1 MDYILGGLRA
11 ILTDRDKLV
20 VTIGGVT
27 ALAAGVYTTRFV
39 SYQTHSILHLKMWQN
54 LLLI

>member
-1 MDYILGGLRA
+1 MDYILGGLRT

-39 SYQTHSILHLKMWQN
+39 SCQTNSILHLKIWQY
-54 LLLI
+54 LLVI